1 MRTSRGLERMT
12 LKFSSDDGGQ
22 GPVLAKGGNMTLLAP
37 TNTAFKKL
45 GSMPSAQQLPA
56 ILAYHLINGSLSYD
70 NLHKAPGNRIVA
82 PTELI
87 GSPLVNMLQ
96 QPQVVV
102 VQASNSTN
110 DKAEVPNPLSDEVA
124 SFANATD
131 GPRLGNVLIQPI
143 DHFLTIPGNLS
154 SVLQEEDDLSTIRA
168 LLGRN
173 QTVDILSSTPSIT
186 LFAPEDKVATSL
198 LLCGTLQ
205 RLTHPVSRQ
214 WPM

>member
-1 MRTSRGLERMT
+1 
-12 LKFSSDDGGQ
+12 
-22 GPVLAKGGNMTLLAP
+22 MTLLAP
-37 TNTAFKKL
+37 TNAAFKKL

-56 ILAYHLINGSLSYD
+56 ILAYHLVNGSLSYE

-102 VQASNSTN
+102 VQASNSTS
-110 DKAEVPNPLSDEVA
+110 DKAEIPNPLADEVA
-124 SFANATD
+124 SFANTTD

-154 SVLQEEDDLSTIRA
+154 SILQEEGDLSTIRA

-198 LLCGTLQ
+198 LLCCTLQ
-205 RLTHPVSRQ
+205 RLTHPIFRQ
-214 WPM
+214 WPMRQEHLARRPRKTSQTSSPTMF